1 MKQSKLKS
9 IIGILLSAA
18 VLVPFAPKAEAV
30 SLAGLS
36 AKAAILIDAKTGAV
50 IAEKNEKQRLPMAST
65 TKIMSALLM
74 LESGDLD
81 TRFKVDN
88 NAIMVEGSSMGLCKD
103 DIVTK
108 RALCYGMLLPSGN
121 DAANQTA
128 VTLAGSTEKFACM
141 MNSRAKEIGM
151 EDTNFVT
158 PSGLHDENH
167 YSTAYDMAMLTRE
180 ALKND
185 DFREICG
192 TKRAKLKFGNP
203 PYERWLVNSNKLLT
217 MYDSCIGVKT
227 GFTDEAGR
235 CLVSAAEKN
244 GVTLICVTLNA
255 PDDWNDHKK
264 MYDYGF
270 SVSENRQVSFD
281 CSDLRVRAAGG
292 TESEL
297 PVKLENIPSYTII
310 SGREPKITSEILL
323 PDFVYAPVEK
333 GKKVGKVNFYSDG
346 RLMCTVNMV
355 AEDGCGA
362 VECEPETSIYDTIL
376 EWFKQLID

>member
-1 MKQSKLKS
+1 MKQIKR

-18 VLVPFAPKAEAV
+18 VLLPFAPKADAV

-36 AKAAILIDAKTGAV
+36 AKAAILIDAQTGTV

-65 TKIMSALLM
+65 TKIMSALLL

-81 TRFKVDN
+81 TQFKVDN
-88 NAIMVEGSSMGLCKD
+88 NAIMVEGSSMGLCED

-128 VTLAGSTEKFACM
+128 VMLAGSTEKFAEM
-141 MNSRAKEIGM
+141 MNDRAKKIGL

-180 ALKND
+180 ALKNE

-203 PYERWLVNSNKLLT
+203 PYERWLVNTNKLLT
-217 MYDSCIGVKT
+217 MFDGCIGVKT

-255 PDDWNDHKK
+255 SDDWNDHKK

-270 SVSENRQVSFD
+270 SVSESREVSFD
-281 CSDLRVRAAGG
+281 CSGLKVNVAGG
-292 TESEL
+292 TVKEL
-297 PVKLENIPSYTII
+297 PVELENIPSYTVVNSI
-310 SGREPKITSEILL
+310 EPKITSETLMTN
-323 PDFVYAPVEK
+323 FVYAPAEK
-333 GKKVGKVNFYSDG
+333 GKAVGKVNFYSDG
-346 RLMCTVNMV
+346 KLMCTVDLV
-355 AEDGCGA
+355 TKDGCGA
-362 VECEPETSIYDTIL
+362 DIREHRQGIYETVL

>member
-1 MKQSKLKS
+1 MKQIKS
-9 IIGILLSAA
+9 TIGILLSAA
-18 VLVPFAPKAEAV
+18 VLLPFAPKADAV

-36 AKAAILIDAKTGAV
+36 AKAAILIDAQTGTV
-50 IAEKNEKQRLPMAST
+50 IAEKNERQRLPMAST
-65 TKIMSALLM
+65 TKIMSALLL

-81 TRFKVDN
+81 TQFKVDN
-88 NAIMVEGSSMGLCKD
+88 NAIMVEGSSMGLCDD

-128 VTLAGSTEKFACM
+128 VMLAGSTEKFAEM
-141 MNSRAKEIGM
+141 MNDRAKNIGLK
-151 EDTNFVT
+151 DTNFVT

-167 YSTAYDMAMLTRE
+167 YSTAYDMAVLTRE
-180 ALKND
+180 ALKNE

-203 PYERWLVNSNKLLT
+203 PYERWLVNTNKLLT
-217 MYDSCIGVKT
+217 MYDGCIGVKT

-255 PDDWNDHKK
+255 SDDWNDHKK

-270 SVSENRQVSFD
+270 SVSESREVSFD
-281 CSDLRVRAAGG
+281 CSGLKVNVAGG
-292 TESEL
+292 TAKEL
-297 PVKLENIPSYTII
+297 PVELENIPSYTVVNGI
-310 SGREPKITSEILL
+310 EPKITSEIMMTN
-323 PDFVYAPVEK
+323 FVYAPAEK
-333 GKKVGKVNFYSDG
+333 GKIVGNVNFYSDG
-346 RLMCTVNMV
+346 KLMCTVDLV
-355 AEDGCGA
+355 TKDGCGA
-362 VECEPETSIYDTIL
+362 DIREHRQGIYETVL

>member
-1 MKQSKLKS
+1 MKQVKR
-9 IIGILLSAA
+9 IIGTLLSAA
-18 VLVPFAPKAEAV
+18 VIFPFAPKAEAV

-36 AKAAILIDAKTGAV
+36 AKAAILIDAQTGTV

-65 TKIMSALLM
+65 TKIMSALLL

-81 TRFKVDN
+81 TPFSVDN
-88 NAIMVEGSSMGLCKD
+88 EAIMVEGSSMGLCED

-128 VTLAGSTEKFACM
+128 VTLAGSTEKFAEM
-141 MNSRAKEIGM
+141 MNQRAEKIGL

-158 PSGLHDENH
+158 PSGLHNENH

-180 ALKND
+180 ALRNE

-203 PYERWLVNSNKLLT
+203 PYERWLVNTNKLLT
-217 MYDSCIGVKT
+217 MYDCCIGVKT

-255 PDDWNDHKK
+255 SDDWNDHKK

-270 SVSENRQVSFD
+270 SVTESRDVSFD
-281 CSDLRVRAAGG
+281 CSELRIKTAGG
-292 TESEL
+292 TVGEL
-297 PVKLENIPSYTII
+297 SVELENIPSYTVIN
-310 SGREPKITSEILL
+310 GAEPEITSEILI

-333 GKKVGKVNFYSDG
+333 GKAVGKVTFYADG
-346 RLMCTVNMV
+346 KPMCTVSMV
-355 AEDGCGA
+355 SKDSCEA
-362 VECEPETSIYDTIL
+362 VVSKHRPSIYENVL
-376 EWFKQLID
+376 EWFKQIID

>member
-1 MKQSKLKS
+1 MKQIKR

-18 VLVPFAPKAEAV
+18 VLLPFAPKASAV

-36 AKAAILIDAKTGAV
+36 AKAAILIDAQTGTV

-65 TKIMSALLM
+65 TKIMSALLL

-81 TRFKVDN
+81 TQFKVDN
-88 NAIMVEGSSMGLCKD
+88 NAIMVEGSSMGLCED

-128 VTLAGSTEKFACM
+128 VMLAGSTEKFAEM
-141 MNSRAKEIGM
+141 MNSRAKEIGL

-203 PYERWLVNSNKLLT
+203 PYERWLVNTNKLLT
-217 MYDSCIGVKT
+217 MFDGCIGVKT

-255 PDDWNDHKK
+255 SDDWNDHKK

-270 SVSENRQVSFD
+270 SVSESREVSFD
-281 CSDLRVRAAGG
+281 CSSLRVNVAGG
-292 TESEL
+292 TAKEL
-297 PVKLENIPSYTII
+297 PVGLENVPSYTVVNGI
-310 SGREPKITSEILL
+310 EPKITSEIMMTN
-323 PDFVYAPVEK
+323 FVYAPVEN
-333 GKKVGKVNFYSDG
+333 GKTVGKVNFYSDG
-346 RLMCTVNMV
+346 KLMCTVDLV
-355 AEDGCGA
+355 AKDGCGA
-362 VECEPETSIYDTIL
+362 NIREHRPGIYETVL

>member
-1 MKQSKLKS
+1 MKQIKR
-9 IIGILLSAA
+9 IVCAVLSAA
-18 VLVPFAPKAEAV
+18 VMIPFAPKAGAV

-36 AKAAILIDAKTGAV
+36 AKAAVLIDAQTGTV

-65 TKIMSALLM
+65 TKIMSALLL
-74 LESGDLD
+74 LESGGLD
-81 TRFKVDN
+81 EQFRVDN
-88 NAIMVEGSSMGLCKD
+88 QAIMVEGSSMGLCED

-128 VTLAGSTEKFACM
+128 ATLAGSTEKFAEM
-141 MNSRAKEIGM
+141 MNSRAKEIGLG
-151 EDTNFVT
+151 DTNFVT

-167 YSTAYDMAMLTRE
+167 YSTAYDMAILTRE
-180 ALKND
+180 ALKNE

-203 PYERWLVNSNKLLT
+203 PYERWLVNTNKLLT
-217 MYDSCIGVKT
+217 MYDGCIGVKT

-255 PDDWNDHKK
+255 SDDWNDHKK

-270 SVSENRQVSFD
+270 SAAESRKVSYD
-281 CSDLRVRAAGG
+281 CSGLTVKVAGG
-292 TESEL
+292 TVSEL
-297 PVKLENIPSYTII
+297 PVELESVPDYTVVN
-310 SGREPKITSEILL
+310 GEEPVITSEIFMS
-323 PDFVYAPVEK
+323 DFLYAPAEK
-333 GKKVGKVNFYSDG
+333 GKKAGIVNFYSDG
-346 RLMCTVNMV
+346 KPMCTVNV
-355 AEDGCGA
+355 VTKSGCGA
-362 VECEPETSIYDTIL
+362 VAVERKPNLYEIIL
-376 EWFKQLID
+376 EKFKHLID

>member
-1 MKQSKLKS
+1 MKQIKR

-18 VLVPFAPKAEAV
+18 VLLPFAPKVDAV

-36 AKAAILIDAKTGAV
+36 AKAAILIDAQTGTV

-65 TKIMSALLM
+65 TKIMSALLL

-81 TRFKVDN
+81 TQFKVDN
-88 NAIMVEGSSMGLCKD
+88 NAIMVEGSSMGLCED

-128 VTLAGSTEKFACM
+128 VMLAGSTEKFAEM
-141 MNSRAKEIGM
+141 MNDRAKKIGL

-180 ALKND
+180 ALKNE

-203 PYERWLVNSNKLLT
+203 PYERWLVNTNKLLT
-217 MYDSCIGVKT
+217 MYDGCIGVKT

-255 PDDWNDHKK
+255 SDDWNDHKK

-270 SVSENRQVSFD
+270 SVSESCEVSFD
-281 CSDLRVRAAGG
+281 SSDLRVNVAGG
-292 TESEL
+292 TAKEL
-297 PVKLENIPSYTII
+297 PVGLENVPSYTVVNGI
-310 SGREPKITSEILL
+310 EPKITSEILMTN
-323 PDFVYAPVEK
+323 FVYAPAEK
-333 GKKVGKVNFYSDG
+333 GKAVGRVNFYSDG
-346 RLMCTVNMV
+346 KLMCTVDLV
-355 AEDGCGA
+355 TKDGCGA
-362 VECEPETSIYDTIL
+362 DIREHRQGIYETVL

>member
-1 MKQSKLKS
+1 MKQIKRT
-9 IIGILLSAA
+9 IGILVSAA
-18 VLVPFAPKAEAV
+18 VLLPFAPKAEAV

-36 AKAAILIDAKTGAV
+36 AKSAVLIDAQTGTV

-65 TKIMSALLM
+65 TKIMSALLL
-74 LESGDLD
+74 LESGGLD
-81 TRFKVDN
+81 DPFKVDN
-88 NAIMVEGSSMGLCKD
+88 SAIMVEGSSMGLCED

-128 VTLAGSTEKFACM
+128 VTLAGSVEKFAEM
-141 MNSRAKEIGM
+141 MNQRAEKLGL

-158 PSGLHDENH
+158 PSGLHNENH

-180 ALKND
+180 ALRND
-185 DFREICG
+185 DFREICS

-203 PYERWLVNSNKLLT
+203 PYERWLVNTNKLLT
-217 MYDSCIGVKT
+217 MYDGCIGVKT

-270 SVSENRQVSFD
+270 SVTESRNVSFD
-281 CSDLRVRAAGG
+281 CSELRIKAAGG
-292 TESEL
+292 TVGEFSIE
-297 PVKLENIPSYTII
+297 LENIPAYTIVN
-310 SGREPKITSEILL
+310 GAEPEITSEILI
-323 PDFVYAPVEK
+323 PDFVYAPIEK
-333 GKKVGKVNFYSDG
+333 GDSVGKVIFYSDG
-346 RLMCTVNMV
+346 KLMCTVNMV
-355 AEDGCGA
+355 AKTGCEA
-362 VECEPETSIYDTIL
+362 VISRHKPSVYETVL
-376 EWFKQLID
+376 EWFKQIID

>member
-1 MKQSKLKS
+1 MKQIKR

-18 VLVPFAPKAEAV
+18 VLLPFAPKADAV

-36 AKAAILIDAKTGAV
+36 AKAAILIDAQTGTV

-65 TKIMSALLM
+65 TKIMSALLL

-81 TRFKVDN
+81 TQFKVDN
-88 NAIMVEGSSMGLCKD
+88 NAIMVEGSSMGLCED

-128 VTLAGSTEKFACM
+128 VMLAGSTEKFAEM
-141 MNSRAKEIGM
+141 MNDRAKKIGL

-167 YSTAYDMAMLTRE
+167 YSTAYDMAVLTRE
-180 ALKND
+180 ALKNE

-203 PYERWLVNSNKLLT
+203 PYERWLVNTNKLLT
-217 MYDSCIGVKT
+217 MFDGCIGVKT

-255 PDDWNDHKK
+255 SDDWNDHKK

-270 SVSENRQVSFD
+270 SVSESREVSFD
-281 CSDLRVRAAGG
+281 SSDLRVNVAGG
-292 TESEL
+292 TAKEL
-297 PVKLENIPSYTII
+297 PVGLENVPSYTVVNGI
-310 SGREPKITSEILL
+310 EPKITSETLMTN
-323 PDFVYAPVEK
+323 FVYAPAEK
-333 GKKVGKVNFYSDG
+333 GKAVGKVNFYSDG
-346 RLMCTVNMV
+346 KLMCTVDLV
-355 AEDGCGA
+355 TKDGCG
-362 VECEPETSIYDTIL
+362 VDIREHRQGIYETVL

>member
-1 MKQSKLKS
+1 MKQVKR
-9 IIGILLSAA
+9 IIGTLLSAA
-18 VLVPFAPKAEAV
+18 VILPLAPKAEAV

-36 AKAAILIDAKTGAV
+36 AKAAILIDAQTGTV
-50 IAEKNEKQRLPMAST
+50 IAEKNENQRLPMAST
-65 TKIMSALLM
+65 TKIMSALLL

-81 TRFKVDN
+81 TPFRVN
-88 NAIMVEGSSMGLCKD
+88 NEAIMVEGSSMGLCED

-128 VTLAGSTEKFACM
+128 VTLAGSIGKFAEM
-141 MNSRAKEIGM
+141 MNQRAEKIGL

-158 PSGLHDENH
+158 PSGLHNENH

-180 ALKND
+180 ALRNE

-203 PYERWLVNSNKLLT
+203 PYDRWLVNTNKLLT
-217 MYDSCIGVKT
+217 MYDGCIGIKT

-255 PDDWNDHKK
+255 SDDWNDHKK

-270 SVSENRQVSFD
+270 SVTESRDVSFD
-281 CSDLRVRAAGG
+281 CSELRIKAAGG
-292 TESEL
+292 TVEEFSVE
-297 PVKLENIPSYTII
+297 LENIPSYTIVN
-310 SGREPKITSEILL
+310 GAEPEITSETLI
-323 PDFVYAPVEK
+323 PDFVYAPIEK
-333 GKKVGKVNFYSDG
+333 GKTVGKVNFYTNG
-346 RLMCTVNMV
+346 KLMCTVNMV
-355 AEDGCGA
+355 AKDGCEA
-362 VECEPETSIYDTIL
+362 VVSKHKPSVYENVL
-376 EWFKQLID
+376 EWFKQIID

>member
-1 MKQSKLKS
+1 MKQVKR
-9 IIGILLSAA
+9 IIGTLLSAA
-18 VLVPFAPKAEAV
+18 VIFPFAPKAEAV

-36 AKAAILIDAKTGAV
+36 AKAAILIDAQTGTV

-65 TKIMSALLM
+65 TKIMSALLL
-74 LESGDLD
+74 LESGGLD
-81 TRFKVDN
+81 TPFRVDN
-88 NAIMVEGSSMGLCKD
+88 EAIMVEGSSMGLCED

-128 VTLAGSTEKFACM
+128 VTLAGSTEKFAEM
-141 MNSRAKEIGM
+141 MNQRAEKIGLK
-151 EDTNFVT
+151 DTNFVT
-158 PSGLHDENH
+158 PSGLHNENH

-180 ALKND
+180 ALRND

-203 PYERWLVNSNKLLT
+203 PYERWLVNTNKLLT
-217 MYDSCIGVKT
+217 MYDCCIGVKT

-255 PDDWNDHKK
+255 SDDWNDHKK

-270 SVSENRQVSFD
+270 SVF
-281 CSDLRVRAAGG
+281 
-292 TESEL
+292 
-297 PVKLENIPSYTII
+297 
-310 SGREPKITSEILL
+310 
-323 PDFVYAPVEK
+323 
-333 GKKVGKVNFYSDG
+333 
-346 RLMCTVNMV
+346 
-355 AEDGCGA
+355 
-362 VECEPETSIYDTIL
+362 
-376 EWFKQLID
+376 

>member
-1 MKQSKLKS
+1 MKQIKRT
-9 IIGILLSAA
+9 IGILLSAA
-18 VLVPFAPKAEAV
+18 VIFPFAPKAEAV

-36 AKAAILIDAKTGAV
+36 AKAAVLIDAQTGTV

-65 TKIMSALLM
+65 TKIMSALLL
-74 LESGDLD
+74 LESGGLD
-81 TRFKVDN
+81 DPFKVDN
-88 NAIMVEGSSMGLCKD
+88 SAIMVEGSSMGLCED

-128 VTLAGSTEKFACM
+128 VTLAGSVEKFAEM
-141 MNSRAKEIGM
+141 MNQRAEKLGL

-158 PSGLHDENH
+158 PSGLHNESH

-180 ALKND
+180 ALRND

-203 PYERWLVNSNKLLT
+203 PYERWLVNTNKLLT
-217 MYDSCIGVKT
+217 MYDGCIGVKT

-270 SVSENRQVSFD
+270 SVTESRNVSFD
-281 CSDLRVRAAGG
+281 CSELRVKAAGG
-292 TESEL
+292 TVSEL
-297 PVKLENIPSYTII
+297 PVELESIPSYTVVN
-310 SGREPKITSEILL
+310 GEEPEITSETLI

-333 GKKVGKVNFYSDG
+333 GKAVGKVIFYADG
-346 RLMCTVNMV
+346 KPMCTVSMV
-355 AEDGCGA
+355 AKDGCEA
-362 VECEPETSIYDTIL
+362 VVSKHKPNVYETVL
-376 EWFKQLID
+376 EWFKQIID

>member
-1 MKQSKLKS
+1 MKQIKR

-18 VLVPFAPKAEAV
+18 VLLPFAPKADAV

-36 AKAAILIDAKTGAV
+36 AKAAILIDAQTGTV

-65 TKIMSALLM
+65 TKIMSALLL

-81 TRFKVDN
+81 TQFKVDN
-88 NAIMVEGSSMGLCKD
+88 NAIMVEGSSMGLCED

-128 VTLAGSTEKFACM
+128 VMLAGSTEKFAEM
-141 MNSRAKEIGM
+141 MNDRAKKIGL

-180 ALKND
+180 ALKNE

-203 PYERWLVNSNKLLT
+203 PYERWLVNTNKLLT
-217 MYDSCIGVKT
+217 MYDGCIGVKT

-255 PDDWNDHKK
+255 SDDWNDHKK

-270 SVSENRQVSFD
+270 SVSESCEVSFD
-281 CSDLRVRAAGG
+281 SSDLRVNVAGG
-292 TESEL
+292 TAKEL
-297 PVKLENIPSYTII
+297 PVGLENVPSYTVVNGI
-310 SGREPKITSEILL
+310 EPKITSEILMTN
-323 PDFVYAPVEK
+323 FVYAPAEK
-333 GKKVGKVNFYSDG
+333 GKAVGRVNFYSDG
-346 RLMCTVNMV
+346 KLMCTVDLV
-355 AEDGCGA
+355 TKDGCGA
-362 VECEPETSIYDTIL
+362 DIREHRQGIYETVL